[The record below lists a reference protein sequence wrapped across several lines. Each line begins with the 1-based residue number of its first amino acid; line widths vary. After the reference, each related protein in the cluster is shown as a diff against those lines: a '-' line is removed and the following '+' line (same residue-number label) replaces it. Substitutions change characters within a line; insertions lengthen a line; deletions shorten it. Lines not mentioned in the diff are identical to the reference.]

1 MGGADHPTAQDAA
14 FDAAADELYA
24 LTPEEFT
31 AARNDREK
39 QAKADG
45 DKKLAARV
53 KALGKPNA
61 SAWLANQ
68 LVRGHPQ
75 EVQPLVELG
84 EDLRAAA
91 ADSDGPRLR
100 ELAKAQR
107 LVIAALV
114 DQAKQDARDAGRKV
128 PDAAIRGLVDT
139 LRAAITDGG
148 AARELLAG
156 RLTAPLYRSGLE
168 SDGADGASEDV
179 APAPAPG
186 GSRRRAGSARTGS
199 GSTAGDDDTADD
211 GTADDGTAD
220 DDATNDGAAA
230 AAAAAAARRIREIA
244 DAATALA
251 AEAAAAADE
260 ADAAVDGARAEV
272 QRLRDEL
279 ADAETALTAAETTAR
294 QTHSELT
301 KAQRAAAGAQRRADR

>member
-1 MGGADHPTAQDAA
+1 VTVPDIDAVS
-14 FDAAADELYA
+14 DDLYG
-24 LTPEEFT
+24 LPVDEFT
-31 AARNDREK
+31 AARTAYAK

-45 DKKLAARV
+45 DKELAARV

-199 GSTAGDDDTADD
+199 GSTAGDD
-211 GTADDGTAD
+211 GTAD

-230 AAAAAAARRIREIA
+230 AAADAAARRSREIA

-251 AEAAAAADE
+251 AEAAAAANG

-301 KAQRAAAGAQRRADR
+301 KAQRAAAVAQRRADR